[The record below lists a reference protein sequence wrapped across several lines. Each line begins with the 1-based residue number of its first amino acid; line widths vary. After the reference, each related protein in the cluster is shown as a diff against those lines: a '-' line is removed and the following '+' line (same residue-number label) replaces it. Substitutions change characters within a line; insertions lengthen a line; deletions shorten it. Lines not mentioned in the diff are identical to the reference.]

1 MKSEHALMV
10 QHTLQS
16 AKWAF
21 STRRVRRASAQGIQS
36 DVGSAIS
43 GDLVLGRVVQIGAH
57 PRLQL
62 AEGRYSDLYEG
73 DLVVVACGARYASD
87 QFEGIAQLSNGEADL
102 LAGGGCLGTMRQRHA
117 RMKTPTRVQPLG
129 LLCDAAGTVLN
140 LSGFAAPAPR
150 YGGGMRVIGVVGAS
164 MNSGKT
170 SAVSSLVHGLESAGH
185 RTAAIKATGT
195 GAFGDWWAYHDAG
208 ASFVTDFTD
217 AGMVS
222 TYRQPLE
229 RLREGLDRML
239 GAAEAAGCDV
249 AVVEL
254 ADGVLQ
260 EEARALLLDG
270 FVRKHFGGFLF
281 AAPDALAAAGGQA
294 SMAAL
299 GHAILALTG
308 LLTAS
313 PLNVEEAGRATA
325 LAVFSR
331 EALRDASTAASLLVQ
346 VSGPDTHFPVD
357 GAAAGLHEH
366 A

>member
-1 MKSEHALMV
+1 MHSEHAFMV
-10 QHTLQS
+10 QHTLRT

-21 STRRVRRASAQGIQS
+21 STRRVQREAAQGIEK
-36 DVGSAIS
+36 DVSSATS

-62 AEGRYSDLYEG
+62 AEGRHSDLYEG

-87 QFEGIAQLSNGEADL
+87 QFEGVAELVNDGADL
-102 LAGGGCLGTMRQRHA
+102 LAGGGCLGTLRQRHA
-117 RMKTPTRVQPLG
+117 RMKAPTRVQPLG
-129 LLCDAAGTVLN
+129 LLCDPAGSVLN
-140 LSGFAAPAPR
+140 LSGFAAAAPR

-164 MNSGKT
+164 MNAGKT
-170 SAVSSLVHGLESAGH
+170 AAVSSLVHGLERAGY

-208 ASFVTDFTD
+208 ASFVADFTD

-222 TYRQPLE
+222 TYRQPLQ

-239 GAAEAAGCDV
+239 GAAEAAGCEV

-260 EEARALLLDG
+260 DEARALLQDG
-270 FVRKHFGGFLF
+270 FVRQHFGAFLF
-281 AAPDALAAAGGQA
+281 AAPDALAAVGGQA
-294 SMAAL
+294 SMVAL
-299 GHAILALTG
+299 GHSILALTG

-313 PLNVEEAGRATA
+313 PLSALEAGRATA
-325 LAVFSR
+325 LAVLSR
-331 EALRDASTAASLLVQ
+331 EALRDASTAASLLLQ
-346 VSGPDTHFPVD
+346 VPES
-357 GAAAGLHEH
+357 AGSRCMPEAPAGHRQH

>member
-1 MKSEHALMV
+1 MKSEHAFMI
-10 QHTLQS
+10 QHALQS

-21 STRRVRRASAQGIQS
+21 STRRVRREDAEGVRS
-36 DVGSAIS
+36 DVSAAVS
-43 GDLVLGRVVQIGAH
+43 GDLVLGRIVQVGAH

-62 AEGRYSDLYEG
+62 AEGRHSDLYED

-87 QFEGIAQLSNGEADL
+87 QFEGIAQLSNDGADL
-102 LAGGGCLGTMRQRHA
+102 LAGGGCLGTVRERHA
-117 RMKTPTRVQPLG
+117 RMKAPTRVQPLG
-129 LLCDAAGTVLN
+129 LLCDATGSVLN
-140 LSGFAAPAPR
+140 LCNYAEPAPR
-150 YGGGMRVIGVVGAS
+150 YRGGMRVIGVVGAS

-170 SAVSSLVHGLESAGH
+170 SAVSSLVHGLERAGY

-222 TYRQPLE
+222 TYRQPLA

-239 GAAEAAGCDV
+239 GRAEAAGCDV

-260 EEARALLLDG
+260 EEARALLLDS
-270 FVRKHFGGFLF
+270 FVRQHFGGFLF
-281 AAPDALAAAGGQA
+281 AAPDALAAVGGQA

-299 GHAILALTG
+299 GHPVLGLTG

-313 PLNVEEAGRATA
+313 PLSAQEAGRATT
-325 LAVFSR
+325 LPVYSR
-331 EALRDASTAASLLVQ
+331 EALRDASTAASVLTQLPESVFHAHTASAPARQ
-346 VSGPDTHFPVD
+346 
-357 GAAAGLHEH
+357 HEH